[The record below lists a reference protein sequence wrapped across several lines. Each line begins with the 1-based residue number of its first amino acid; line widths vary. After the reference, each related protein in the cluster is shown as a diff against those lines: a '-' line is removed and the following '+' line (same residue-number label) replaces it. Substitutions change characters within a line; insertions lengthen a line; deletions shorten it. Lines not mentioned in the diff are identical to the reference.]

1 MNDIHILVTMPQHAV
16 FRTFFDA
23 DAMAAL
29 EHIGTVHWNT
39 LGRQYTQDELGAAV
53 RGMDICVT
61 GWGTPVFDEAVLAQ
75 ADRLRLIAHTGG
87 SVKPYVTDAVYGR
100 GIRVVSGN
108 EVFAESVAE
117 SVVAYALASLR
128 QIPYH
133 SVNLAGGIWPESFAN
148 RGLLDRSVG
157 IVGYG
162 MIARYVVG
170 MLAPFHCPIKVFSR
184 HIGQDELDRC
194 HMEKAELEELFATCD
209 IISIHSGMTPENHHL
224 VTRELLQSMKPG
236 ALLVNTARGA
246 VIDEPALCEVLAA
259 RPDLSAALD
268 VYETEPLPAGHP
280 LEKLPNVLLMPHMGP
295 PPGRHPQRDAGYPA
309 LSGRAAHELR
319 DQPQLCGENVGV
331 LKRAARERR
340 AAVRARSK
348 GGTGNETETEAGA
361 GGRGRARPI
370 LLCALRKNARLRN

>member
-61 GWGTPVFDEAVLAQ
+61 GWGTPVFDEAVLVQ

-170 MLAPFHCPIKVFSR
+170 MLAPFHLSLI
-184 HIGQDELDRC
+184 HI
-194 HMEKAELEELFATCD
+194 
-209 IISIHSGMTPENHHL
+209 
-224 VTRELLQSMKPG
+224 
-236 ALLVNTARGA
+236 
-246 VIDEPALCEVLAA
+246 
-259 RPDLSAALD
+259 
-268 VYETEPLPAGHP
+268 
-280 LEKLPNVLLMPHMGP
+280 
-295 PPGRHPQRDAGYPA
+295 
-309 LSGRAAHELR
+309 
-319 DQPQLCGENVGV
+319 
-331 LKRAARERR
+331 
-340 AAVRARSK
+340 
-348 GGTGNETETEAGA
+348 
-361 GGRGRARPI
+361 
-370 LLCALRKNARLRN
+370 

>member
-1 MNDIHILVTMPQHAV
+1 M
-16 FRTFFDA
+16 
-23 DAMAAL
+23 
-29 EHIGTVHWNT
+29 
-39 LGRQYTQDELGAAV
+39 
-53 RGMDICVT
+53 
-61 GWGTPVFDEAVLAQ
+61 
-75 ADRLRLIAHTGG
+75 
-87 SVKPYVTDAVYGR
+87 YGR

-148 RGLLDRSVG
+148 RGLLNRSVG

-280 LEKLPNVLLMPHMGP
+280 LEKLPNVLLMPHMGGP
-295 PPGRHPQRDAGYPA
+295 TVDRRLAVTRSVTQDIRRFLAGQPMSCEISRSY
-309 LSGRAAHELR
+309 AA
-319 DQPQLCGENVGV
+319 
-331 LKRAARERR
+331 KMSAY
-340 AAVRARSK
+340 
-348 GGTGNETETEAGA
+348 
-361 GGRGRARPI
+361 
-370 LLCALRKNARLRN
+370 

>member
-259 RPDLSAALD
+259 RPDLSGSCQDFFAL
-268 VYETEPLPAGHP
+268 
-280 LEKLPNVLLMPHMGP
+280 
-295 PPGRHPQRDAGYPA
+295 
-309 LSGRAAHELR
+309 
-319 DQPQLCGENVGV
+319 
-331 LKRAARERR
+331 
-340 AAVRARSK
+340 
-348 GGTGNETETEAGA
+348 
-361 GGRGRARPI
+361 
-370 LLCALRKNARLRN
+370 

>member
-194 HMEKAELEELFATCD
+194 HMEKAELEELFATC
-209 IISIHSGMTPENHHL
+209 GMTPENHHL

-280 LEKLPNVLLMPHMGP
+280 LEKLPNAPHGRPHGGP
-295 PPGRHPQRDAGYPA
+295 PSGRHPQRDAGYPA

-340 AAVRARSK
+340 AAVRAPSK

>member
-224 VTRELLQSMKPG
+224 VTRELLQSMKPAAAP
-236 ALLVNTARGA
+236 ALMKERVGLPSGPARCLSIRRGA
-246 VIDEPALCEVLAA
+246 QSSTSRRCA
-259 RPDLSAALD
+259 RCW
-268 VYETEPLPAGHP
+268 
-280 LEKLPNVLLMPHMGP
+280 PHGRTFP
-295 PPGRHPQRDAGYPA
+295 PRWTCTRPSRCP
-309 LSGRAAHELR
+309 RAIR
-319 DQPQLCGENVGV
+319 WKSCQMC
-331 LKRAARERR
+331 
-340 AAVRARSK
+340 
-348 GGTGNETETEAGA
+348 
-361 GGRGRARPI
+361 
-370 LLCALRKNARLRN
+370 C

>member
-133 SVNLAGGIWPESFAN
+133 SVNLAGRHMAGELCEPRPAGPQ
-148 RGLLDRSVG
+148 RGHCGLRHDRPLCG
-157 IVGYG
+157 GH
-162 MIARYVVG
+162 A
-170 MLAPFHCPIKVFSR
+170 
-184 HIGQDELDRC
+184 
-194 HMEKAELEELFATCD
+194 
-209 IISIHSGMTPENHHL
+209 
-224 VTRELLQSMKPG
+224 
-236 ALLVNTARGA
+236 GA
-246 VIDEPALCEVLAA
+246 VPLSHQGVFPAH
-259 RPDLSAALD
+259 RPGRAG
-268 VYETEPLPAGHP
+268 PLPHGKSRAGGTVRH
-280 LEKLPNVLLMPHMGP
+280 LRHHF
-295 PPGRHPQRDAGYPA
+295 HPQRHDAGKPPSCHA
-309 LSGRAAHELR
+309 GAAAEHE
-319 DQPQLCGENVGV
+319 
-331 LKRAARERR
+331 ARR
-340 AAVRARSK
+340 AACQY
-348 GGTGNETETEAGA
+348 GA
-361 GGRGRARPI
+361 GRSHRRAGRCARCWPHGRTFPPRWTCTRPSRCPRAI
-370 LLCALRKNARLRN
+370 RWKSCQMCC

>member
-133 SVNLAGGIWPESFAN
+133 SVNLAGGIWPESCAKPGE
-148 RGLLDRSVG
+148 RLSRAGGVWALWLRHDRPLCGGHAGAVPLS
-157 IVGYG
+157 
-162 MIARYVVG
+162 
-170 MLAPFHCPIKVFSR
+170 IKVFSR

-259 RPDLSAALD
+259 RPDLPPALD

-280 LEKLPNVLLMPHMGP
+280 LEKLPNVLLMPHMGGP
-295 PPGRHPQRDAGYPA
+295 TVDRRLAVTRSVTQDIRRFLAGQPMSCEISRSY
-309 LSGRAAHELR
+309 AA
-319 DQPQLCGENVGV
+319 
-331 LKRAARERR
+331 KMSAY
-340 AAVRARSK
+340 
-348 GGTGNETETEAGA
+348 
-361 GGRGRARPI
+361 
-370 LLCALRKNARLRN
+370 

>member
-209 IISIHSGMTPENHHL
+209 IISIHSGMTVDYKITTASSEDCLTVP
-224 VTRELLQSMKPG
+224 SS
-236 ALLVNTARGA
+236 AIVNTEEGTA
-246 VIDEPALCEVLAA
+246 VFAKPLTDENGNEIPFDETIPIPEGTEGIPDGFQLVPVEIGIADSTNTEILWGIDEGTTVFLAG
-259 RPDLSAALD
+259 PTDLYADMNA
-268 VYETEPLPAGHP
+268 
-280 LEKLPNVLLMPHMGP
+280 MGM
-295 PPGRHPQRDAGYPA
+295 G
-309 LSGRAAHELR
+309 
-319 DQPQLCGENVGV
+319 
-331 LKRAARERR
+331 
-340 AAVRARSK
+340 
-348 GGTGNETETEAGA
+348 
-361 GGRGRARPI
+361 
-370 LLCALRKNARLRN
+370 

>member
-162 MIARYVVG
+162 MI
-170 MLAPFHCPIKVFSR
+170 
-184 HIGQDELDRC
+184 GQDELDRC

-280 LEKLPNVLLMPHMGP
+280 LEKLPNVLLMPHMGGP
-295 PPGRHPQRDAGYPA
+295 TVDRRLAVTRSVTRDIRRFLAGQPMSCEISRSY
-309 LSGRAAHELR
+309 AA
-319 DQPQLCGENVGV
+319 
-331 LKRAARERR
+331 KMSAY
-340 AAVRARSK
+340 
-348 GGTGNETETEAGA
+348 
-361 GGRGRARPI
+361 
-370 LLCALRKNARLRN
+370 

>member
-170 MLAPFHCPIKVFSR
+170 MRRSTVPSR
-184 HIGQDELDRC
+184 CFPGTSARTSWT
-194 HMEKAELEELFATCD
+194 AATWK
-209 IISIHSGMTPENHHL
+209 
-224 VTRELLQSMKPG
+224 KPSWRNCSPP
-236 ALLVNTARGA
+236 ATSFPSTAA
-246 VIDEPALCEVLAA
+246 
-259 RPDLSAALD
+259 
-268 VYETEPLPAGHP
+268 
-280 LEKLPNVLLMPHMGP
+280 
-295 PPGRHPQRDAGYPA
+295 
-309 LSGRAAHELR
+309 
-319 DQPQLCGENVGV
+319 
-331 LKRAARERR
+331 
-340 AAVRARSK
+340 
-348 GGTGNETETEAGA
+348 
-361 GGRGRARPI
+361 
-370 LLCALRKNARLRN
+370 

>member
-39 LGRQYTQDELGAAV
+39 LGRQYTKDELGAAV

-194 HMEKAELEELFATCD
+194 PWKKRAGGTVRHLR
-209 IISIHSGMTPENHHL
+209 HHF
-224 VTRELLQSMKPG
+224 
-236 ALLVNTARGA
+236 
-246 VIDEPALCEVLAA
+246 
-259 RPDLSAALD
+259 
-268 VYETEPLPAGHP
+268 
-280 LEKLPNVLLMPHMGP
+280 
-295 PPGRHPQRDAGYPA
+295 HPQRHDAGKPPSCHA
-309 LSGRAAHELR
+309 GAAAEHE
-319 DQPQLCGENVGV
+319 
-331 LKRAARERR
+331 ARR
-340 AAVRARSK
+340 AACQY
-348 GGTGNETETEAGA
+348 GA
-361 GGRGRARPI
+361 GRSHR
-370 LLCALRKNARLRN
+370 

>member
-75 ADRLRLIAHTGG
+75 ADCLRLIAHTGG

-100 GIRVVSGN
+100 GIRV
-108 EVFAESVAE
+108 
-117 SVVAYALASLR
+117 
-128 QIPYH
+128 
-133 SVNLAGGIWPESFAN
+133 VNLAGGIWPESFAN

-280 LEKLPNVLLMPHMGP
+280 LENLPNVLLMPHMGGP
-295 PPGRHPQRDAGYPA
+295 TVDRRLAVTRSVTQDIRRFLAGQPMSCEISRSY
-309 LSGRAAHELR
+309 AA
-319 DQPQLCGENVGV
+319 
-331 LKRAARERR
+331 KMSAY
-340 AAVRARSK
+340 
-348 GGTGNETETEAGA
+348 
-361 GGRGRARPI
+361 
-370 LLCALRKNARLRN
+370 

>member
-61 GWGTPVFDEAVLAQ
+61 GWGTP
-75 ADRLRLIAHTGG
+75 
-87 SVKPYVTDAVYGR
+87 
-100 GIRVVSGN
+100 
-108 EVFAESVAE
+108 ESVAE

-209 IISIHSGMTPENHHL
+209 IISIHSDMTPENHHL

-280 LEKLPNVLLMPHMGP
+280 LEKLPNVLLMPHMGGP
-295 PPGRHPQRDAGYPA
+295 TVDRRLAVTRSVTQDIRRFLAGQPMSCEISRSY
-309 LSGRAAHELR
+309 AA
-319 DQPQLCGENVGV
+319 
-331 LKRAARERR
+331 KMSAY
-340 AAVRARSK
+340 
-348 GGTGNETETEAGA
+348 
-361 GGRGRARPI
+361 
-370 LLCALRKNARLRN
+370 

>member
-246 VIDEPALCEVLAA
+246 VIDEPALCSTGSSTCSRIVCPWTAA
-259 RPDLSAALD
+259 
-268 VYETEPLPAGHP
+268 VPA
-280 LEKLPNVLLMPHMGP
+280 NS
-295 PPGRHPQRDAGYPA
+295 RTA
-309 LSGRAAHELR
+309 SHELR
-319 DQPQLCGENVGV
+319 IENFICLV
-331 LKRAARERR
+331 LR
-340 AAVRARSK
+340 
-348 GGTGNETETEAGA
+348 
-361 GGRGRARPI
+361 
-370 LLCALRKNARLRN
+370 

>member
-23 DAMAAL
+23 AAMAAL
-29 EHIGTVHWNT
+29 AHIGTVHWNT

-53 RGMDICVT
+53 RAMEMRHS
-61 GWGTPVFDEAVLAQ
+61 WGTPSWLSGAGAGGPP
-75 ADRLRLIAHTGG
+75 AAHAHTGG

-194 HMEKAELEELFATCD
+194 HMKKPSWSNCSPPAT
-209 IISIHSGMTPENHHL
+209 SFHHSGMTP
-224 VTRELLQSMKPG
+224 
-236 ALLVNTARGA
+236 
-246 VIDEPALCEVLAA
+246 
-259 RPDLSAALD
+259 
-268 VYETEPLPAGHP
+268 
-280 LEKLPNVLLMPHMGP
+280 
-295 PPGRHPQRDAGYPA
+295 
-309 LSGRAAHELR
+309 
-319 DQPQLCGENVGV
+319 
-331 LKRAARERR
+331 
-340 AAVRARSK
+340 
-348 GGTGNETETEAGA
+348 
-361 GGRGRARPI
+361 
-370 LLCALRKNARLRN
+370 